1 MKNCFFS
8 IEFCSGGDGLYAKIP
23 MKKGEVV
30 AFYSGIRLNTSS
42 LLMEK
47 RYGHSDYRIRLNAEV
62 DLDIPK
68 GAESLEVYQAT
79 VGHKANHTFDP
90 NLEWILVQ
98 HPRYLLNFFY

>member
-1 MKNCFFS
+1 
-8 IEFCSGGDGLYAKIP
+8 
-23 MKKGEVV
+23 
-30 AFYSGIRLNTSS
+30 
-42 LLMEK
+42 MEK

-98 HPRYLLNFFY
+98 HPRYLLNFYFLFLIFSKNMGFEF